1 MRPRDL
7 PVVASSKLGI
17 TSTATSPDLQP
28 SILIVGWEQLKK
40 PRISGSISHIH
51 IHNTYIILTYVC
63 TEGYTLCAD
72 ENVLKL
78 LCIRPVKLE
87 FMSI

>member
-40 PRISGSISHIH
+40 PGITGSISHIH
-51 IHNTYIILTYVC
+51 IHNIYIIHTYIHTYLHMYVQKAILCVQM
-63 TEGYTLCAD
+63 
-72 ENVLKL
+72 
-78 LCIRPVKLE
+78 RM
-87 FMSI
+87 F